1 MSRLALSYSS
11 QIWHAFSCIVILLP
25 VLDSRHFSFAG
36 FNFSALDVAARLG
49 GSNPRLKLRQ
59 LLLVGPSVRLHHMLL
74 LRQLLSGYAS
84 FSVVL
89 HLHTTKTTGPVFAYP
104 CAYCLAF
111 EGDQR
116 RPIKSGIFLQK
127 HTRTRMWQVG
137 FFLALRL
144 EQQLKDFKDLY

>member
-89 HLHTTKTTGPVFAYP
+89 HLHTTKTTGPVD
-104 CAYCLAF
+104 CLPLCVLLGF
-111 EGDQR
+111 RG
-116 RPIKSGIFLQK
+116 RPKK
-127 HTRTRMWQVG
+127 TDQVG
-137 FFLALRL
+137 HPLPSETYPYPDVAGWLFFGSTP
-144 EQQLKDFKDLY
+144 